1 MFRGDDLRFEL
12 IVLGLWL
19 LAVVPT
25 YLLIKSSGSFT
36 FLAPLYF
43 LCMIGN
49 VYIVRYVRR
58 KDR

>member
-1 MFRGDDLRFEL
+1 MFHGDDLRYEL

-25 YLLIKSSGSFT
+25 YLLFKSSGYFT

-43 LCMIGN
+43 LCMLGT